1 MGFYQ
6 RWIVPRLINLA
17 MRNRSLDAYRQR
29 TIGAASG
36 LVLEI
41 GVGSGQNLTLY
52 GSAVHRV
59 YAIDPSMELLYMAR
73 NRIAEA
79 RLPVSLSR
87 ASAEQLPLADAIF
100 DTIIMT
106 WTLCS
111 IPNPVAALI
120 EMRRVL
126 KPSGN
131 LVFVEHGLSPESRV
145 ARWQHRLTPCWKRIA
160 GGCHLD
166 RKMDDL
172 IGAAGFRV
180 SDIENRYMDGPKLM
194 TFMYQGRAIPEPAG
208 RSHG

>member
-6 RWIVPRLINLA
+6 RWIVPRLIDLA
-17 MRNRSLDAYRQR
+17 MRNRSLDAYRRR

-41 GVGSGQNLTLY
+41 GVGSGQNLPLY

-59 YAIDPSMELLYMAR
+59 YAIDPSMGLLHMAR

-79 RLPVSLSR
+79 RLPVSLIR
-87 ASAEQLPLADAIF
+87 TSAEQLPFADAIF

-111 IPNPVAALI
+111 IRNPVGALI
-120 EMRRVL
+120 EMRRIL
-126 KPSGN
+126 KPGGK
-131 LVFVEHGLSPESRV
+131 LLFVEHGLSPEPRV
-145 ARWQHRLTPCWKRIA
+145 GRWQHRFTPCWKRIA

-166 RKMDDL
+166 RKIDDL
-172 IGAAGFRV
+172 IRAAGFCL
-180 SDIENRYMDGPKLM
+180 SDVEPRYLDGPKLM
-194 TFMYQGRAIPEPAG
+194 TFMYQGQAIREPA
-208 RSHG
+208 RRDHG

>member
-36 LVLEI
+36 LALEI
-41 GVGSGQNLTLY
+41 GVGSGQNLPLY

-59 YAIDPSMELLYMAR
+59 YAIDPSMELLGMAR

-79 RLPVSLSR
+79 RLPVSLIG
-87 ASAEQLPLADAIF
+87 ASAEQLPFADAIF

-126 KPSGN
+126 KPGGN

-145 ARWQHRLTPCWKRIA
+145 AHWQHRLTPCWKRIG

-172 IGAAGFRV
+172 IRSAGFRL
-180 SDIENRYMDGPKLM
+180 SDIETGYMNGPKLM
-194 TFMYQGRAIPEPAG
+194 TFMYQGQAILESAG
-208 RSHG
+208 GSYG

>member
-41 GVGSGQNLTLY
+41 GVGSGQNLPLY

-59 YAIDPSMELLYMAR
+59 YAIDPSMELLHMAR

-79 RLPVSLSR
+79 RLPVSLIR
-87 ASAEQLPLADAIF
+87 ASVEQLPFAGTIF

-111 IPNPVAALI
+111 IPKPVAALI

-126 KPSGN
+126 KPGGN
-131 LVFVEHGLSPESRV
+131 LVFVHERLLHEIVRAVGPPRQRPCV
-145 ARWQHRLTPCWKRIA
+145 ASKPWYFT
-160 GGCHLD
+160 LD
-166 RKMDDL
+166 ETM
-172 IGAAGFRV
+172 
-180 SDIENRYMDGPKLM
+180 KLRH
-194 TFMYQGRAIPEPAG
+194 FVP
-208 RSHG
+208 S

>member
-1 MGFYQ
+1 
-6 RWIVPRLINLA
+6 

-41 GVGSGQNLTLY
+41 GVGSCQNLPLY

-59 YAIDPSMELLYMAR
+59 YAIDPSMELLHMAR

-79 RLPVSLSR
+79 RLPVSMIR
-87 ASAEQLPLADAIF
+87 ASAEQLPFADAIF

-111 IPNPVAALI
+111 IPNPVTALI

-126 KPSGN
+126 KPGGN
-131 LVFVEHGLSPESRV
+131 LVFVEHGLSPELRV
-145 ARWQHRLTPCWKRIA
+145 SRWQHHLTPCWKRLA
-160 GGCHLD
+160 GG
-166 RKMDDL
+166 
-172 IGAAGFRV
+172 
-180 SDIENRYMDGPKLM
+180 
-194 TFMYQGRAIPEPAG
+194 
-208 RSHG
+208 

>member
-6 RWIVPRLINLA
+6 RWIVPRLIDLA

-29 TIGAASG
+29 IGAASG

-41 GVGSGQNLTLY
+41 GVGSGQNLALY

-59 YAIDPSMELLYMAR
+59 YAIDPSMELLQIAR
-73 NRIAEA
+73 NRSAEA
-79 RLPVSLSR
+79 RLPVSLTR
-87 ASAEQLPLADAIF
+87 ASAEQLPFADAIF
-100 DTIIMT
+100 DSVVMT

-126 KPSGN
+126 KPGGN
-131 LVFVEHGLSPESRV
+131 LV
-145 ARWQHRLTPCWKRIA
+145 CWST
-160 GGCHLD
+160 G
-166 RKMDDL
+166 
-172 IGAAGFRV
+172 
-180 SDIENRYMDGPKLM
+180 YP
-194 TFMYQGRAIPEPAG
+194 

>member
-41 GVGSGQNLTLY
+41 GVGSGQNLPLY

-59 YAIDPSMELLYMAR
+59 YAIDPSMELLHMAR

-79 RLPVSLSR
+79 RLPVSLIR
-87 ASAEQLPLADAIF
+87 ASVEQLPFAGTIF

-126 KPSGN
+126 
-131 LVFVEHGLSPESRV
+131 SPAETSYL
-145 ARWQHRLTPCWKRIA
+145 WST
-160 GGCHLD
+160 
-166 RKMDDL
+166 
-172 IGAAGFRV
+172 
-180 SDIENRYMDGPKLM
+180 
-194 TFMYQGRAIPEPAG
+194 AIPGITASALAASLDPMLEAHR
-208 RSHG
+208 RSLPSRPENG

>member
-6 RWIVPRLINLA
+6 RWIVPRLINVA

-41 GVGSGQNLTLY
+41 GVGSGQNQPLY

-59 YAIDPSMELLYMAR
+59 YAIDPSMELLHMAS

-79 RLPVSLSR
+79 RLPVSLIA
-87 ASAEQLPLADAIF
+87 ASAEQLPFADALF

-111 IPNPVAALI
+111 IPGPVAALV
-120 EMRRVL
+120 EMRRVIRPGG
-126 KPSGN
+126 K
-131 LVFVEHGLSPESRV
+131 LVFVEHGLSR
-145 ARWQHRLTPCWKRIA
+145 
-160 GGCHLD
+160 
-166 RKMDDL
+166 
-172 IGAAGFRV
+172 
-180 SDIENRYMDGPKLM
+180 N
-194 TFMYQGRAIPEPAG
+194 
-208 RSHG
+208 HG